1 MLTGGFDR
9 NHVRGQNAPRGLLI
23 HGRRRKGAGAGGEAG
38 NTRLADFAFERL
50 PHRAPLGTLSVG
62 PCALPA
68 LMAQRT
74 QLPVQVLDGGEWA
87 HSEESEPPI
96 SINLSVEVKKNLL
109 LRAIIACRCE
119 RVKELLAVG
128 ADPNQTFTTKSL
140 KHLSALP
147 ATLTAAFDDK
157 EDEFATALTLSMTL
171 LFEEFRLCIQTLSTD
186 ANMVR
191 ALEGPYT
198 TPPTTELEADG
209 WPRVSCAPALAP
221 QWAVFV
227 LLLRAGADP
236 NAPSFFGKPPLMWAM
251 SAPRC
256 IYPVLRHLFHA
267 GASLDCS
274 GAWDEY
280 SILQQIMRRRQ
291 WPVET
296 ELLHLVLSHG
306 ARFHP
311 EDPPPL
317 HRLAQSSG
325 ISGIE
330 RTLQLLLDVGEDVDG
345 VWRGETPLM
354 RALEHQDRMLMGR
367 WLLMNGASVYAPARE
382 KENALTYAKRLQR
395 PTSVSTEIMAVAGV
409 SAKRMLKPMK
419 LS

>member
-1 MLTGGFDR
+1 
-9 NHVRGQNAPRGLLI
+9 
-23 HGRRRKGAGAGGEAG
+23 
-38 NTRLADFAFERL
+38 
-50 PHRAPLGTLSVG
+50 
-62 PCALPA
+62 
-68 LMAQRT
+68 MAQRT
-74 QLPVQVLDGGEWA
+74 QLPVQQVLDGGEWS

-96 SINLSVEVKKNLL
+96 SINLSVEVKKNLF

-128 ADPNQTFTTKSL
+128 ADPNQTFAFKSL

-147 ATLTAAFDDK
+147 VTLTAAFNDK
-157 EDEFATALTLSMTL
+157 EEEEEFMTALTLSMTL
-171 LFEEFRLCIQTLSTD
+171 LFEEFRLCIPTLSTD

-191 ALEGPYT
+191 ALEGPYH

-236 NAPSFFGKPPLMWAM
+236 NAPSFFEKTPLMWAM

-256 IYPVLRHLFHA
+256 LYPILRHLFHA
-267 GASLDCS
+267 GASLDSRC

-296 ELLHLVLSHG
+296 DLLHLVLSHG

-317 HRLAQSSG
+317 HRLAQSSFG
-325 ISGIE
+325 GIE
-330 RTLQLLLDVGEDVDG
+330 RTLQLLLDVGEDVDRA
-345 VWRGETPLM
+345 WRGETPLM
-354 RALEHQDRMLMGR
+354 QALKNENMLMGR
-367 WLLMNGASVYAPARE
+367 WLLMNGASVYAPTRE
-382 KENALTYAKRLQR
+382 KNALTYASTRLQMT
-395 PTSVSTEIMAVAGV
+395 TSVSTEIMAVAGGV
-409 SAKRMLKPMK
+409 SSAKRMIKPMK
-419 LS
+419 IN